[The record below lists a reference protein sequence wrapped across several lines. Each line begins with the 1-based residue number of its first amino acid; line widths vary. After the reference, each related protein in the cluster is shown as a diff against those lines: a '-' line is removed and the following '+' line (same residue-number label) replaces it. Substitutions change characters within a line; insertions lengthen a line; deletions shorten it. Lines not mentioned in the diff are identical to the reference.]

1 MLLFEMSCMTLRE
14 ATEADV
20 GYFLF
25 CECTAVLLLFW
36 LLVVRDVGETGGRGT
51 ACVGVEVDV
60 WRLRFLHIQN
70 HWLWLHELMLL
81 LITVRMVGCS
91 WLLDRGL

>member
-25 CECTAVLLLFW
+25 CECTAVLLLLFW
-36 LLVVRDVGETGGRGT
+36 LLVVRDVDGT
-51 ACVGVEVDV
+51 EEEEALPVLEWKLMFGV
-60 WRLRFLHIQN
+60 
-70 HWLWLHELMLL
+70 
-81 LITVRMVGCS
+81 
-91 WLLDRGL
+91 

>member
-36 LLVVRDVGETGGRGT
+36 LLVVRDVGETEEEE
-51 ACVGVEVDV
+51 ALPVLEWKLMFGV
-60 WRLRFLHIQN
+60 
-70 HWLWLHELMLL
+70 
-81 LITVRMVGCS
+81 
-91 WLLDRGL
+91 